1 MPTPRDP
8 LVPRFSTERL
18 LAERL
23 SWEHLDEIRC
33 LHGDPRVMRTLSAD
47 GNVLSD
53 EQTMKSLCRG
63 VEHWDREGFG
73 LWVLR
78 DRRTNQFVGR
88 AGLMRYVIEDKPEV
102 GLAYAVLS
110 DFWNRGLATE
120 ASLAILDIGFG
131 RLGFTEIASWAL
143 PANGASQR
151 VMEKLG
157 FRFVRDIVFAGLPHR
172 YYRLG
177 VAEWQQ
183 ERSRRILSPGSRK

>member
-1 MPTPRDP
+1 MLTPRDP
-8 LVPRFSTERL
+8 LVAQFSTERL

-53 EQTMKSLCRG
+53 EQTRDNLRRG

-88 AGLMRYVIEDKPEV
+88 AGLMRYVIDDKPEV

-131 RLGFTEIASWAL
+131 RLGFGEIASWTL

-172 YYRLG
+172 FCRLG
-177 VAEWQQ
+177 VAEWEQ
-183 ERSRRILSPGSRK
+183 ERSRRILSPGPRK